1 MKVYQA
7 VANAFVKEGATAV
20 FGLMGD
26 GNMSWAAVMSAMPT
40 TAGVRM
46 IDVRDEGAALSMA
59 EGWARATGKVGVCNV
74 THGPGIT
81 RMTTSLVAATKARV
95 PVVVYTS
102 RTHFNNEWQNQS
114 LNQDRLVTAT
124 GAGYIEVLAPS
135 FAEDAVRQAFHQ
147 ARVQRRPVVLAFP
160 MNVQEMNIE
169 SDGDDYQ
176 PSSTLFSGQQRIKPA
191 DEQLARAVKII
202 AASKKPVVV
211 VGDGAVES
219 GAIEIA
225 GRLAQRIG
233 ALTATSLVAKG
244 AFSTSGGEFH
254 AGISGMF
261 STRAVMQLFEEADCV
276 IAAGASLNP
285 HTIEG
290 GLLYPKARI
299 VHINT
304 EPVVVMGNDRA
315 ADCYVQGDAKVTLQ
329 AIDDA
334 LSNMS
339 QLSVSKENFRT
350 PVVRKILLNADR
362 DPAEYDIE
370 PGTVDPREASRVI
383 DEKLPADVGVA
394 IGVGHSFAFPVMIMK
409 KPRVLHEFVNGFGSI
424 GQTLPTAIGM
434 AVALNKPFALIE
446 GDGGAMQNIQEL
458 DTASRLGLK
467 LLFIVQNDEGLGAE
481 YHKLKASGFD
491 KNLAGVRSP
500 DFGAVARGFGCR
512 GKVVRTLDELAAGI
526 DEFMAGDGPM
536 VLDVR
541 ISRNV
546 VNITYRRMFYGEDA

>member
-7 VANAFVKEGATAV
+7 VANAFVKEGATTV

-26 GNMSWAAVMSAMPT
+26 GNMSWAAAMSNMP
-40 TAGVRM
+40 GVRM

-102 RTHFNNEWQNQS
+102 RTHLNNDWQNQS

-124 GAGYIEVLAPS
+124 GAAYIEVLTPS
-135 FAEDAVRQAFHQ
+135 FAEDAVRQAFYQ
-147 ARVQRRPVVLAFP
+147 AKVQKRPVVLAYP
-160 MNVQEMNIE
+160 MNVQDMNID

-176 PSSTLFSGQQRIKPA
+176 SSSTLFAGQQRIKPA
-191 DEQLARAVKII
+191 DDQLAQAVKII
-202 AASKKPVVV
+202 AVCKKPVVI
-211 VGDGAVES
+211 VGDGAIQS
-219 GAIEIA
+219 GAVVAAEH
-225 GRLAQRIG
+225 LAQRIG

-244 AFSTSGGEFH
+244 AVSGEFH
-254 AGISGMF
+254 VGISGLF
-261 STRAVMQLFEEADCV
+261 STRAVMALFEEADCV
-276 IAAGASLNP
+276 IAVGASLNP
-285 HTIEG
+285 HTLEG

-299 VHINT
+299 VHIDT
-304 EPVVVMGNDRA
+304 EPVVVMGNDRV
-315 ADCYVQGDAKVTLQ
+315 ADCYVQGDALATVQ
-329 AIDDA
+329 AIDDT
-334 LSNMS
+334 LS
-339 QLSVSKENFRT
+339 QVFVFKENFRT
-350 PVVRKILLNADR
+350 PAVRKILLNADR
-362 DPAEYDIE
+362 DAAEYEIE
-370 PGTVDPREASRVI
+370 AGTVDPREASRVI
-383 DEKLPADVGVA
+383 DECLPADVGIA

-409 KPRVLHEFVNGFGSI
+409 KPRVLQAFVNGFGSI

-434 AVALNKPFALIE
+434 AVALGKPFALIE

-467 LLFIVQNDEGLGAE
+467 LLFIILNDEGLGAE

-491 KNLAGVRSP
+491 ANLAGVRSP

-512 GKVVRTLDELAAGI
+512 GKVVRTLDELSAGI
-526 DEFMAGDGPM
+526 TEFLAGDGPM

>member
-7 VANAFVKEGATAV
+7 AANAFIKEGATTI

-26 GNMSWAAVMSAMPT
+26 GNMSWAAAMSKTP
-40 TAGVRM
+40 GVRM

-147 ARVQRRPVVLAFP
+147 ARVQKRPVVLAYP
-160 MNVQEMNIE
+160 MNVH

-176 PSSTLFSGQQRIKPA
+176 PSSLLFAGQQRIKPA
-191 DEQLARAVKII
+191 DEQLAQTVKII
-202 AASKKPVVV
+202 SASKKPVVI
-211 VGDGAVES
+211 VGDGAVQS
-219 GAIEIA
+219 GAVEIVE
-225 GRLAQRIG
+225 RLAQRIG
-233 ALTATSLVAKG
+233 ALTATSLIAKG
-244 AFSTSGGEFH
+244 AISGEFH

-261 STRAVMQLFEEADCV
+261 STRAVMALFEEADCV
-276 IAAGASLNP
+276 IAVGASLNP

-290 GLLYPKARI
+290 GLLYPNARI
-299 VHINT
+299 VHINS
-304 EPVVVMGNDRA
+304 EPVVVMGNDRV
-315 ADCYVQGDAKVTLQ
+315 ADCYVQGDALVTLQ

-334 LSNMS
+334 LS
-339 QLSVSKENFRT
+339 QAFVFKENYRT
-350 PVVRKILLNADR
+350 LAVKKILLNADR
-362 DPAEYDIE
+362 DPAEYEIE
-370 PGTVDPREASRVI
+370 PGTVDPRVASRII
-383 DEKLPADVGVA
+383 DDCLPSDVGIA

-409 KPRVLHEFVNGFGSI
+409 KPRVMHAFVNGFGSI

-434 AVALNKPFALIE
+434 ATALGKPFALIE

-467 LLFIVQNDEGLGAE
+467 LLFIILNDEGLGAE

-491 KNLAGVRSP
+491 ANLAGVRSP

-512 GKVVRTLDELAAGI
+512 GRVARTLDELSAGI
-526 DEFMAGDGPM
+526 DEFLTGDGPM

>member
-7 VANAFVKEGATAV
+7 VAKAFVKEGVTTA

-26 GNMSWAAVMSAMPT
+26 GNMSWAAAMSNKP
-40 TAGVRM
+40 GVRM

-59 EGWARATGKVGVCNV
+59 EGYARATGMVGVCHV

-81 RMTTSLVAATKARV
+81 RMATSLTAAAKARV
-95 PVVVYTS
+95 PLVVYTS
-102 RTHFNNEWQNQS
+102 RTHFHNEWINQS
-114 LNQDRLVTAT
+114 LNQDRFVTAT
-124 GAGYIEVLAPS
+124 GAGYIEVMTPA
-135 FAEDAVRQAFHQ
+135 FAEDAVRRAFYEAKLQ
-147 ARVQRRPVVLAFP
+147 KRPIVLAYP
-160 MNVQEMNIE
+160 MNVQDMAID
-169 SDGDDYQ
+169 SDGEDYV
-176 PSSTLFSGQQRIKPA
+176 PSSALFKGQQRIQPA
-191 DEQLARAVKII
+191 AEQLAQAVKLI
-202 AASKKPVVV
+202 AAAKKPVVV
-211 VGDGAVES
+211 VGDGAVQS
-219 GAIEIA
+219 GAVDA
-225 GRLAQRIG
+225 AAKLAERIG

-244 AFSTSGGEFH
+244 VLSGDFH

-261 STRAVMQLFEEADCV
+261 STRAVMELFEEADCV
-276 IAAGASLNP
+276 IAVGASLNP

-304 EPVVVMGNDRA
+304 EQTVLMGNDRL
-315 ADCYVQGDAKVTLQ
+315 ADCYVQGDALATLQ
-329 AIDDA
+329 AIDDE
-334 LSNMS
+334 LS
-339 QLSVSKENFRT
+339 QAFVFKENFRT
-350 PVVRKILLNADR
+350 LAVKKILLNADR
-362 DPAEYDIE
+362 DPAEYEIE
-370 PGTVDPREASRVI
+370 AGTVDPREASRII
-383 DEKLPADVGVA
+383 DDKLPREVGVA
-394 IGVGHSFAFPVMIMK
+394 IGVGHSFAFPVMIMQR
-409 KPRVLHEFVNGFGSI
+409 PRVLHEFVNGFGSI

-434 AVALNKPFALIE
+434 AVALGANQPFAAIE

-467 LLFIVQNDEGLGAE
+467 LLFIILNDEGLGAE

-491 KNLAGVRSP
+491 PMLSTLRSP

-512 GKVVRTLDELAAGI
+512 GKVARTLDDLEAGI
-526 DEFMAGDGPM
+526 AEFLAGGGPM

>member
-7 VANAFVKEGATAV
+7 VANAFVKEGATTV

-26 GNMSWAAVMSAMPT
+26 GNMSWAAAMSAMP
-40 TAGVRM
+40 GVRM

-59 EGWARATGKVGVCNV
+59 EGWARAAGRVGVCNV

-81 RMTTSLVAATKARV
+81 RMTTSLVASSKARV
-95 PVVVYTS
+95 PIVVYTS

-114 LNQDRLVTAT
+114 LNQDRLVSAT
-124 GAGYIEVLAPS
+124 GAGYIEVLSPA

-147 ARVQRRPVVLAFP
+147 ARTQRRPVVLAYP
-160 MNVQEMNIE
+160 MNVQDANID

-176 PSSTLFSGQQRIKPA
+176 PSSTLFAGQQRIKPA
-191 DEQLARAVKII
+191 DEQLAQAVKII
-202 AASKKPVVV
+202 SASKKPVMII
-211 VGDGAVES
+211 GEGAVQS
-219 GAIEIA
+219 GAVDVAE
-225 GRLAQRIG
+225 RLARRIG
-233 ALTATSLVAKG
+233 ALTATSLVAKNTMG
-244 AFSTSGGEFH
+244 ALGGGEFH
-254 AGISGMF
+254 AGISGLF
-261 STRAVMQLFEEADCV
+261 STRAVMGLFEEADCV
-276 IAAGASLNP
+276 IAVGASLNP

-304 EPVVVMGNDRA
+304 EPVVLMGNDRV
-315 ADCYVQGDAKVTLQ
+315 ADCYVQGDAQVTVQ
-329 AIDDA
+329 AIDDE
-334 LSNMS
+334 LS
-339 QLSVSKENFRT
+339 QLFVSKENFRT
-350 PVVRKILLNADR
+350 SAVKKMLRNADR
-362 DPAEYDIE
+362 DPAEYEIE
-370 PGTVDPREASRVI
+370 AGTVDPREASRII
-383 DEKLPADVGVA
+383 DEMLPSDVGVA

-409 KPRVLHEFVNGFGSI
+409 KPRMMHAFVNGFGCI

-434 AVALNKPFALIE
+434 AVALGKPFALIE

-467 LLFIVQNDEGLGAE
+467 LLFIVLNDEGLGAE

-491 KNLAGVRSP
+491 ANLAGVRSP

-512 GKVVRTLDELAAGI
+512 GRVARTLDELGAGI
-526 DEFMAGDGPM
+526 AEFLQGNGPM